1 MLQRFGIALGK
12 LRIGLHAKT
21 RSDVADSGEV
31 STNWSIW
38 DRRFAEMDWSHNG
51 TIHFNEFLM
60 AFESW
65 VGVDDED
72 DDEDIEETEK
82 ETSSAVESTA

>member
-1 MLQRFGIALGK
+1 MVSPHTKRLLSCG
-12 LRIGLHAKT
+12 
-21 RSDVADSGEV
+21 ADSGED

-38 DRRFAEMDWSHNG
+38 DRRFAEMDWNHNG

-65 VGVDDED
+65 VGVDDDDED
-72 DDEDIEETEK
+72 DDDIDEGDETRHETEK
-82 ETSSAVESTA
+82 ETSTAVEFSVH